1 MLVPMCIPPI
11 HRRHHHHHHHQYNPY
26 NNSKN
31 LELNEEGEFFVEE
44 DKSISI
50 EHMWHGRYILK
61 KDRIPHSIMDEKLA
75 RNILVLGKGINFVRK
90 CLGYVDWAPD
100 LNNVAFEEDEMNRS
114 SGDGRSNTTGF
125 FSVGNNSNDRFGGG
139 SYYHNRDNDD
149 HYKDDE
155 TRRNDKKVA
164 LGYHYDPPSLASIRG
179 GAGGFLDGGSILHQT
194 ISRAS
199 RLVHSHILSS
209 LLGDD
214 HQLFQ
219 HLWALKQFLFLGQG
233 DFVTALM
240 GLLHR
245 EFDGRLGS
253 KTDGLYFHTM
263 MSILEHAIRTTNARF
278 LPQNVLDRLKVE
290 LNYGDDG
297 GGQYAMGPPLSVV
310 GGEGNERKRGAK
322 KGNGFSDD
330 EDGDSL
336 SEEEDDEV
344 GQNKKKRDSWD
355 IFSLVY
361 DVDAP
366 LTAVVHPSAMKQY
379 KRIFDLLF
387 RLKRIEWMLNR
398 TWRNSTAL
406 NHAMGSSAR
415 RGDFGGFGDSGN
427 DEWAAATALLR
438 RVSMTTQS
446 MLHFTSNLQSY
457 FMFEVLEVGWK
468 GLVRKIKSARTLDEL
483 IEAHDA
489 YLEEIVE
496 KSLLE
501 NEDDTTQS
509 EEGRSAYTNVP
520 SLAKQL
526 KNVLDITLRFCKLQD
541 RIFCDALDSIDTAA
555 RRRRRAERRSKAG
568 RWGYVEKDIAA
579 SDLYTATFRRLANA
593 KRKQEMEKISGSFDV
608 ALKNLLATLNREI
621 NEPSSHQNSYAILGN
636 MSSPQ
641 PLHRDDGNIIRGEHQ
656 QQQLHLEN
664 HDSLR
669 FLTFRLDFSE
679 YYTKQS

>member
-1 MLVPMCIPPI
+1 
-11 HRRHHHHHHHQYNPY
+11 
-26 NNSKN
+26 
-31 LELNEEGEFFVEE
+31 
-44 DKSISI
+44 
-50 EHMWHGRYILK
+50 
-61 KDRIPHSIMDEKLA
+61 
-75 RNILVLGKGINFVRK
+75 
-90 CLGYVDWAPD
+90 
-100 LNNVAFEEDEMNRS
+100 
-114 SGDGRSNTTGF
+114 
-125 FSVGNNSNDRFGGG
+125 
-139 SYYHNRDNDD
+139 
-149 HYKDDE
+149 
-155 TRRNDKKVA
+155 
-164 LGYHYDPPSLASIRG
+164 
-179 GAGGFLDGGSILHQT
+179 
-194 ISRAS
+194 
-199 RLVHSHILSS
+199 
-209 LLGDD
+209 
-214 HQLFQ
+214 
-219 HLWALKQFLFLGQG
+219 
-233 DFVTALM
+233 
-240 GLLHR
+240 
-245 EFDGRLGS
+245 
-253 KTDGLYFHTM
+253 
-263 MSILEHAIRTTNARF
+263 
-278 LPQNVLDRLKVE
+278 
-290 LNYGDDG
+290 
-297 GGQYAMGPPLSVV
+297 
-310 GGEGNERKRGAK
+310 
-322 KGNGFSDD
+322 
-330 EDGDSL
+330 
-336 SEEEDDEV
+336 
-344 GQNKKKRDSWD
+344 
-355 IFSLVY
+355 
-361 DVDAP
+361 
-366 LTAVVHPSAMKQY
+366 
-379 KRIFDLLF
+379 
-387 RLKRIEWMLNR
+387 MLNR